1 MVLGNNGVLVDGKL
15 SSFSSLANTFSG
27 CVDGWMSMNQQTIA
41 YLDSKTVASHTLKK
55 SLIRSLQ
62 TTTSYALKNPSS
74 DHFEQQL
81 LTLWKIPPLIT
92 SNNSLSRSEKSL
104 IQSLQTTTSHTL
116 KNPPFDHF
124 EQQLLMLWKIPH
136 FITSNI
142 NLSCFQKMDWSMPK
156 QQPLIPS
163 KCGLIFVQTAT
174 SNVTPQDPLQG
185 RDGHFTL
192 QTRRL
197 TV

>member
-1 MVLGNNGVLVDGKL
+1 MVLGNNGVLVDRKL
-15 SSFSSLANTFSG
+15 SSFSSSANTFSG
-27 CVDGWMSMNQQTIA
+27 CVDGWMSVNQQTIV

-62 TTTSYALKNPSS
+62 TTSYALKNPSS

-92 SNNSLSRSEKSL
+92 SNSSLSRFEKSL
-104 IQSLQTTTSHTL
+104 IQSLQTTASHL
-116 KNPPFDHF
+116 KNPSFDHF

-136 FITSNI
+136 SITSNI

-163 KCGLIFVQTAT
+163 KCGLIFVQMAT

-192 QTRRL
+192 LTRRL